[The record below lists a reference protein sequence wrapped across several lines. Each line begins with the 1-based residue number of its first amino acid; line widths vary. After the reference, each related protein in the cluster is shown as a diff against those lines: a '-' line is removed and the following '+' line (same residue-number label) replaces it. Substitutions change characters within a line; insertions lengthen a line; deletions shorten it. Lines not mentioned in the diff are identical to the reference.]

1 MLEKLLEAVESSC
14 EFGSKNYDRKKCIEN
29 IDMLY
34 DYIRSGEE
42 IPQIQMKR
50 TLKIFQNILDK
61 FGNDWIFISMTCFIL
76 KYVSGKFPIEYLFG
90 EEIHLFIS
98 LLGYTFN
105 SKRELRDASSQA
117 LGNLVANFDNEKI
130 FEAGIKEFLNLE
142 RKSFESFE
150 GLMMAS
156 GYILKNFKNEKEFKI
171 LFELVIKH
179 SNDTSFQSYS
189 SYIRLESL
197 RALNRSLNSSLI
209 TPEMKEEIKE
219 IAFKKL
225 SDENINVRKIAS
237 QLLIHFEN
245 SVDLVALLKVRKM
258 KLNSTGFEKSKQIKL
273 GNTSRSLFNFT
284 KS

>member
-1 MLEKLLEAVESSC
+1 MLEKLLEGVESSC

-42 IPQIQMKR
+42 IPQMQMKR

-117 LGNLVANFDNEKI
+117 LGF
-130 FEAGIKEFLNLE
+130 FF
-142 RKSFESFE
+142 
-150 GLMMAS
+150 
-156 GYILKNFKNEKEFKI
+156 
-171 LFELVIKH
+171 
-179 SNDTSFQSYS
+179 
-189 SYIRLESL
+189 
-197 RALNRSLNSSLI
+197 
-209 TPEMKEEIKE
+209 
-219 IAFKKL
+219 
-225 SDENINVRKIAS
+225 
-237 QLLIHFEN
+237 
-245 SVDLVALLKVRKM
+245 
-258 KLNSTGFEKSKQIKL
+258 
-273 GNTSRSLFNFT
+273 
-284 KS
+284 